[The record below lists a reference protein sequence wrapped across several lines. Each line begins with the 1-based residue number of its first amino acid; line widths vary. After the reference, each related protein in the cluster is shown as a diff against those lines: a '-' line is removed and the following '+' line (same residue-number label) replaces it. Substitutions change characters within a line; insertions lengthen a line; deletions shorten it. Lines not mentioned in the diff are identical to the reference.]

1 MATYKVEFFGLS
13 HVCPGQP
20 DVEVELASQAT
31 LGELVGEL
39 RRKAPAL
46 EGKIIRPGEDR
57 LAGLYAFNVNGR
69 FFLDEYDTKVKAT
82 DHIVILTLAL
92 GG

>member
-1 MATYKVEFFGLS
+1 MAIYAVELFGLA
-13 HVCPGQP
+13 HVFPGRH
-20 DVEVELASQAT
+20 DIIVELGSEST
-31 LGELVGEL
+31 LRELVAAL
-39 RRKAPAL
+39 RRNVPDL

-69 FFLDEYDTKVKAT
+69 FYLDEYDTKIEPA
-82 DHIVILTLAL
+82 DHIVIVTLAL